1 MLVQIIRSKCGLVL
15 TCLLGQMMLFA
26 VPVYAGV
33 EGKSYN
39 VNVTSSLGDN
49 FTACFDFNANG
60 TLSFLGLDATYKRTN
75 LGKDQRNWQAV
86 TTSFSEVSIGLN
98 GEVVG
103 DFIPDRRINGNAINS
118 NGTTFTFNG
127 TRLSGTN
134 CPQFIT
140 IQGVGVENQN
150 PFFK

>member
-60 TLSFLGLDATYKRTN
+60 TLNFLGLDATYNRAN

-86 TTSFSEVSIGLN
+86 TNPPSPVVTIALN
-98 GEVVG
+98 GEVTG
-103 DFIPDRRINGNAINS
+103 DFVPDRRINGNAINS

-127 TRLSGTN
+127 TRLSGTI
-134 CPQFIT
+134 CPQFST
-140 IQGVGVENQN
+140 IQGGGGEN
-150 PFFK
+150 PFFR